1 MFTLAYGDDLFDFPK
16 LANEMFSDRRV
27 QFAEQLGWD
36 LNVDAQGREID
47 QYDLMNPL
55 YVILKDEAG
64 SHVASGRLLPTTGPT
79 MIADHF
85 SDLTDGVQ
93 IESSLIW
100 EVTRVFVA
108 RRGRDAIRHAA
119 ALMWAGAEIG
129 LRAGVE
135 FYVSVTPKNMTRVFA
150 ACGWPA
156 EIIGERVD
164 DRDGHLCACLWEVS
178 RKNCDS
184 LAAKANI
191 EPSRIDLSIHRKS
204 RDVAQTKSLNPAF
217 MRHLDTSEVQFQR
230 LC

>member
-16 LANEMFSDRRV
+16 LANEMFNDRRV
-27 QFAEQLGWD
+27 QFAEELGWD

-55 YVILKDEAG
+55 YIILKDEEG
-64 SHVASGRLLPTTGPT
+64 SHIASGRLMPTTGPT

-108 RRGRDAIRHAA
+108 RRGRASLRNAA
-119 ALMWAGAEIG
+119 ALMWAGSEIG

-135 FYVSVTPKNMTRVFA
+135 FYVSVTPKEMTRVFA

-156 EIIGERVD
+156 EIIGERID
-164 DRDGHLCACLWEVS
+164 DTDGHLCACLWEIN
-178 RKNCDS
+178 RKNTDT
-184 LAAKANI
+184 LAARANLD
-191 EPSRIDLSIHRKS
+191 PSQVDLSIYRRPRK
-204 RDVAQTKSLNPAF
+204 APQTKSLDPALLSAVVPSAR
-217 MRHLDTSEVQFQR
+217 MQQKV
-230 LC
+230 C